1 MKSSN
6 NKLIKSNLQ
15 SQLRLGDY
23 NLYKKR
29 EMKKEFSKRKRK
41 KEQKKAD
48 KKIKKMK
55 NEGSSSK
62 PPEEMDNSALR
73 EAITCCTRRAESNE
87 QTT

>member
-48 KKIKKMK
+48 KKLKKIKK
-55 NEGSSSK
+55 
-62 PPEEMDNSALR
+62 
-73 EAITCCTRRAESNE
+73 
-87 QTT
+87 